1 MQPDAKFKNVL
12 ECTTTCGLRYM
23 YLQYV
28 VKKKQC
34 EAVPDR
40 ARQDQGHQLASPHR
54 IVQDHLFLMQPECG
68 KKPRGYSDEK
78 QDSSIWDV
86 VLIEGEP

>member
-1 MQPDAKFKNVL
+1 MNATRCKVQ
-12 ECTTTCGLRYM
+12 ECVGVHDYMWAQVHVPTVCGE
-23 YLQYV
+23 
-28 VKKKQC
+28 KEC

-54 IVQDHLFLMQPECG
+54 IVQDHLFLMQPEGG